1 MSAPVMDS
9 ATSTT
14 QIAISSTGLTPGTAT
29 GGATIDSYHFVWDQ
43 GTGTWEDL
51 AGEEGN
57 Y

>member
-1 MSAPVMDS
+1 MSAPAMGS

-14 QIAISSTGLTPGTAT
+14 QIAVSSAGLTPGVAT
-29 GGATIDSYHFVWDQ
+29 GGATIDSYHLVWDQ
-43 GTGTWEDL
+43 GTGTWADL